1 MFIKLNF
8 RSTVGKDKP
17 NLRII
22 KISRIQEIRP
32 DNFKNGSEIQLSG
45 EKKFHRVV
53 ESVDEIFGVIKK

>member
-17 NLRII
+17 SVRVI
-22 KISRIQEIRP
+22 KISRIQEVRP
-32 DNFKNGSEIQLSG
+32 DNFKNGSEVKLSG

-53 ESVDEIFGVIKK
+53 ESMEDIFGIIKK